1 MVFIIITSLLAIY
14 VVIPESGVYIMWH
27 NIFFLAKN
35 ITKVLYDM
43 TICLFISRSSF
54 LYKLL
59 LYRFIKS
66 SFLVNKMIYFAIFVN
81 NKSPFLSLTVNE
93 SRSSG
98 QSILFI
104 GNFKTCISF
113 VSKYVTNF
121 VSILFHLII
130 NPFLK
135 FFPFA

>member
-1 MVFIIITSLLAIY
+1 
-14 VVIPESGVYIMWH
+14 MWH

-104 GNFKTCISF
+104 GNFKTCSTFISF